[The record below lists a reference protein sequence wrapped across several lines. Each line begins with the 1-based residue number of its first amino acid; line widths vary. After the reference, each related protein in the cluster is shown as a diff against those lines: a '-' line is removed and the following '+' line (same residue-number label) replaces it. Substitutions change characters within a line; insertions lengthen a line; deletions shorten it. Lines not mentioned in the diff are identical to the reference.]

1 MTKEEQFDEIQLYFR
16 ESYVSWVNQKLSN
29 LGRNLEGDRENHNHY
44 HFCQCE
50 TEKFIKFAGNKFNIR
65 MYIFMATM
73 FDEILFSHFGRYYDS
88 NAKDFLRFPN
98 ITQHHFFEHVGADW
112 VLYDMREKELGGFSW
127 ENSEE
132 TIDILM
138 IGFKKW
144 FLSVAS
150 EEEYQMFLYRLRDFA
165 EELIRKCQTNDMT
178 RYSYLPL
185 KNILDKYFV
194 NLKPSVRFRF

>member
-1 MTKEEQFDEIQLYFR
+1 
-16 ESYVSWVNQKLSN
+16 
-29 LGRNLEGDRENHNHY
+29 
-44 HFCQCE
+44 
-50 TEKFIKFAGNKFNIR
+50 
-65 MYIFMATM
+65 MATM

-112 VLYDMREKELGGFSW
+112 VLYDMREKELGDFSW
-127 ENSEE
+127 KNSVE

-138 IGFKKW
+138 TGFKRW
-144 FLSVAS
+144 FFSVAS
-150 EEEYQMFLYRLRDFA
+150 EEEYQRFLYRLRDFLG
-165 EELIRKCQTNDMT
+165 ELIRKCQANNMT

>member
-1 MTKEEQFDEIQLYFR
+1 MSLEKQFDEIQLYFR

-29 LGRNLEGDRENHNHY
+29 LGRNLESDKENHNHY

-65 MYIFMATM
+65 MYIFMTSM
-73 FDEILFSHFGRYYDS
+73 FDEILFLNFGGYYDS
-88 NAKDFLRFPN
+88 NAKDYLRFPN
-98 ITQHHFFEHVGADW
+98 ITQHHFFEHVSADW
-112 VLYDMREKELGGFSW
+112 ILYDMREKELGDFSW

-138 IGFKKW
+138 TGFKRW

-150 EEEYQMFLYRLRDFA
+150 EKEYQRFLYRLREFVGR
-165 EELIRKCQTNDMT
+165 LIRKCQTNNMA

-194 NLKPSVRFRF
+194 NLKPSGLFVY

>member
-29 LGRNLEGDRENHNHY
+29 LGRDLEGDKENHNHY

-50 TEKFIKFAGNKFNIR
+50 TEKFIKFTGNKFNIR

-127 ENSEE
+127 ENGEE

-138 IGFKKW
+138 TGFKRW
-144 FLSVAS
+144 FFSVAS
-150 EEEYQMFLYRLRDFA
+150 EKEYQRFLYRLRDFVGD
-165 EELIRKCQTNDMT
+165 LIRKCKTNNMT

-194 NLKPSVRFRF
+194 NLKPSGLFEY